1 MDFPEVLIPL
11 VAIVCFFGWPIF
23 WVVGHY
29 CHECVKTW
37 QETSLKRAMVERG
50 YTAQEIVQVVGA
62 KKGSKFSN
70 TTDVPPAKPV
80 KQPAY
85 GH

>member
-1 MDFPEVLIPL
+1 MHFPEMIIAL
-11 VAIVCFFGWPIF
+11 AGIVCFFGWPIIWIVAHHCHMF
-23 WVVGHY
+23 W
-29 CHECVKTW
+29 KTW

-62 KKGSKFSN
+62 KKGSKFEN

-85 GH
+85 G